1 MQFLLQEAFRERPLP
16 FPGSDPQTDTDLGR
30 LTGLDRERQVAEL
43 SQAQKVQWQQG
54 GLETSFRWDEL
65 LTSEQE
71 KGFPRPCLRL
81 LLRNRHYAHSAE
93 KETEAQ
99 RGQSQD
105 RARTGI
111 LLCRC
116 GVLSAVLQS
125 GGLATR
131 LPPVAIEARRGGLSR
146 VVRAGSSVAAEGLLC
161 RAGCPGAER
170 LCSKWAFG
178 GHLPAGLSCCP
189 VGAAA

>member
-1 MQFLLQEAFRERPLP
+1 MPPRVRGKVIQLPLVTRFVQPGAGAPAAGRTQSRSWEELLKEASRGPMQFLLQEAFRERPLP
-16 FPGSDPQTDTDLGR
+16 FPGSDPQT
-30 LTGLDRERQVAEL
+30 ERTI
-43 SQAQKVQWQQG
+43 SG
-54 GLETSFRWDEL
+54 S
-65 LTSEQE
+65 
-71 KGFPRPCLRL
+71 
-81 LLRNRHYAHSAE
+81 
-93 KETEAQ
+93 
-99 RGQSQD
+99 SQD
-105 RARTGI
+105 RDSA
-111 LLCRC
+111 LQV